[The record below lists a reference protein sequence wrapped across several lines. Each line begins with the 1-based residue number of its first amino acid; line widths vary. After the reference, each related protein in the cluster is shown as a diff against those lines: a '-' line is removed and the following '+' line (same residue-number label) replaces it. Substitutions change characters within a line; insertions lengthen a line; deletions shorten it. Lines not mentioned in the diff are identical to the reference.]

1 MVYLNIK
8 ELLKEK
14 RKSKYWLVKE
24 MESDYQ
30 TIGAMM
36 ENQTISIRFETIDKL
51 CRILECDPKDLIKRE

>member
-14 RKSKYWLVKE
+14 GRTKYWLVTQ
-24 MESDYQ
+24 MNSDYD

-36 ENQTISIRFETIDKL
+36 NNQTISIRFETIDKL
-51 CRILECDPKDLIKRE
+51 CRILECEPKDLIKRE